1 MRLVRWLGRGARL
14 LLAASVLVALA
25 SVVEA
30 ARGAAVSWVAIL
42 IAIALSL
49 WIAGAGLDALATIAW
64 SDEEDE

>member
-1 MRLVRWLGRGARL
+1 MRLVPWLGRGARL

-42 IAIALSL
+42 IAVALSL